1 MPSASYYRR
10 QAELLLS
17 VAKTTENPL
26 VSNRCSLLAEE
37 YQSLASMLG
46 DDEPEASSAL
56 EAVVLKR
63 THESEAG

>member
-10 QAELLLS
+10 QAELLQS

-37 YQSLASMLG
+37 YQSIAAMLG
-46 DDEPEASSAL
+46 DDEPASSSAL
-56 EAVVLKR
+56 EGRGAQAP
-63 THESEAG
+63 S

>member
-1 MPSASYYRR
+1 MPTASYYRGK
-10 QAELLLS
+10 AELLVS

-56 EAVVLKR
+56 ERRRPQA
-63 THESEAG
+63 HS